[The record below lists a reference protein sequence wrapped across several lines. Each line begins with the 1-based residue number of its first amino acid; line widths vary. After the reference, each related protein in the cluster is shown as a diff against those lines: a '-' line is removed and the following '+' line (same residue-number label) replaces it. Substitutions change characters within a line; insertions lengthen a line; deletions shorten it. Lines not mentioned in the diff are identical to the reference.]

1 MGKRL
6 FIGLVALLLMAS
18 GVGVAA
24 AQSQPSLHA
33 HGPTEVSGTDATAVF
48 KIGYRT
54 VRQVR
59 YQDRGTLVYTFA
71 LANDGR
77 LPVTVTGLVP
87 VIPAPTLLRYTG
99 ITDAGG
105 NERFTIAAG
114 ERRTVRVSMLM
125 VACEKLSARTG
136 SFATEANIK
145 TSRAGVLDD
154 VVTVDF
160 PEEVHTGSPREA
172 FCPGATA
179 TSRPPG

>member
-6 FIGLVALLLMAS
+6 FIGLVVLLLMAT

-24 AQSQPSLHA
+24 AQSVPNLQA

-48 KIGYRT
+48 RIGSRT

-59 YQDRGTLVYTFA
+59 YQDRGTLVYSFA

-77 LPVTVTGLVP
+77 LPVTVTGLAAV
-87 VIPAPTLLRYTG
+87 VPAPTLFRYTS
-99 ITDAGG
+99 ITDATGD
-105 NERFTIAAG
+105 ERFTIG
-114 ERRTVRVSMLM
+114 PGQRRTVKVSLLM
-125 VACEKLSARTG
+125 VACERLSARAG
-136 SFATEANIK
+136 SFATVANIE
-145 TSRAGVLDD
+145 TSRAGVIDD

-172 FCPGATA
+172 FCPNATA
-179 TSRPPG
+179 ASRPPG

>member
-6 FIGLVALLLMAS
+6 LIGLVVSLLMAS

-24 AQSQPSLHA
+24 AQSQPILNS
-33 HGPTEVSGTDATAVF
+33 HGPTGVSGTDATAVF
-48 KIGYRT
+48 KIGDRT

-77 LPVTVTGLVP
+77 LPVTVTGLAP
-87 VIPAPTLLRYTG
+87 VIPAPTLFRYTG
-99 ITDAGG
+99 ITDADG
-105 NERFTIAAG
+105 NERFTIGAG
-114 ERRTVRVSMLM
+114 ERRTVRVSLRM
-125 VACEKLSARTG
+125 VACETLSARAG
-136 SFATEANIK
+136 SFAMGANVE
-145 TSRAGVLDD
+145 TLRAGVFDD

-172 FCPGATA
+172 FCPNATA